1 MNDLFKAIQTYNDS
15 LKLSEK
21 PEIRLLLID
30 TLIRSQNITKAKNE
44 LEKLN
49 PQQLEKPT
57 SIINYAN
64 LHASVGNNDK
74 SIEIFEKIR
83 KQIIDKNLIKDD
95 LTINQIIDVSLQ
107 ISRLYFR
114 LEIMVKH
121 FANISLALKFDTKKR
136 ASLILLIR
144 GFYHIS
150 LDKDKIQPH
159 L

>member
-1 MNDLFKAIQTYNDS
+1 M
-15 LKLSEK
+15 
-21 PEIRLLLID
+21 ID

-74 SIEIFEKIR
+74 SIEIFEKVR

-95 LTINQIIDVSLQ
+95 LVTNQIIEVSLQ

-114 LEIMVKH
+114 IGNYGQ
-121 FANISLALKFDTKKR
+121 AYGNISLALKFDTKKGLVLYYYQR
-136 ASLILLIR
+136 
-144 GFYHIS
+144 FYRIY
-150 LDKDKIQPH
+150 L
-159 L
+159 